1 MQKKNEESLPY
12 SAGAVVNAILT
23 QAKNQNRPLTQMELY
38 KRLYFVYGVYLA
50 ETGDKLFNE
59 QVEAWKYGPIVAN
72 IYHSFKH
79 CKGKPIS
86 EEYFDMGDVF
96 EEKIVPVVKGN
107 EKLIKIIDII
117 AEVYQNIDGNGL
129 SIITH
134 LEGSPWRNVWDK
146 HSRNMPISDESIK
159 TYFSKKMIPDMHDM
173 LEFNKVIGTVNNTYG
188 TNLAEKSQPLSF
200 PW

>member
-1 MQKKNEESLPY
+1 MQKKYEESLPY
-12 SAGAVVNAILT
+12 SAGAVVNGILT
-23 QAKNQNRPLTQMELY
+23 QAKNQNRSLTQMELY

-59 QVEAWKYGPIVAN
+59 QVEAWVFGPVVEK

-79 CKGKPIS
+79 FGKKFIN
-86 EEYFDMGDVF
+86 EKYFDMGDSE
-96 EEKIVPVVKGN
+96 EEKIVPVVEGN

-117 AEVYQNIDGNGL
+117 AEVYENADGKDL

-134 LEGSPWRNVWDK
+134 RKGSPWDTFWDEQR
-146 HSRNMPISDESIK
+146 RNMPISDESIK
-159 TYFSKKMIPDMHDM
+159 TYFKEKMIPDIHDM